1 MKKIEAVTKS
11 DPYTEMVTYT
21 GTVAEF
27 AALAFYARYYAEAAK
42 QVDAARTNAAPPV
55 DAAATR
61 LSRKINIELPADFYL
76 NQDKIGL

>member
-27 AALAFYARYYAEAAK
+27 AALAFYARYYADRLADTILVA
-42 QVDAARTNAAPPV
+42 DA
-55 DAAATR
+55 AAATR

>member
-27 AALAFYARYYAEAAK
+27 AALAFYARYYADRT
-42 QVDAARTNAAPPV
+42 DAILVADA
-55 DAAATR
+55 AAATR

>member
-27 AALAFYARYYAEAAK
+27 AALAFYARYYADRRAIRIAA
-42 QVDAARTNAAPPV
+42 NPPV